1 MYSVHQVSC
10 CRAAVLLVGERSLE
24 YEELLSQI
32 QAIMVIL
39 NSHIESQTAAFE
51 GAFAEAG
58 EAMLIDHAERWDEMP
73 DVIRMAATLNPRTK
87 DLRWMLTQEKK
98 VWRDLLPDELT
109 ILFQQNIMSEQA
121 ATDLGGVGGCIDEG
135 ADWSGGSD
143 AVRHPKEK
151 KRGFLGAGDGSD
163 GDEEQPE
170 QFPQRTRRPTSRLSL
185 PQRIE
190 YAQMEGLRDEHDDDD
205 YDEDDVKRSQKEE
218 KQRPKRRDEEMS
230 WWCRHQFSFPSLA
243 RLAIKYLAIPPS
255 SAV

>member
-98 VWRDLLPDELT
+98 VWRDLLLDELT
-109 ILFQQNIMSEQA
+109 ILFQQDIMSEQA

-143 AVRHPKEK
+143 AVRRPKKK
-151 KRGFLGAGDGSD
+151 KRGFLSRAEETARMVGAEDRSD
-163 GDEEQPE
+163 GDEKQPE
-170 QFPQRTRRPTSRLSL
+170 QFPQRTRRPASRLSL
-185 PQRIE
+185 LQRIE
-190 YAQMEGLRDEHDDDD
+190 HAQTEIQRFLLQEGLRDDD
-205 YDEDDVKRSQKEE
+205 DEDDVKRCQKEE
-218 KQRPKRRDEEMS
+218 KQRSK
-230 WWCRHQFSFPSLA
+230 L
-243 RLAIKYLAIPPS
+243 
-255 SAV
+255 